1 MKLDLLVFA
10 AHPDD
15 AELAC
20 GGTIIRHVLKGKKT
34 GIVDLTRGELSTRGN
49 PELRAKEAAFASKVL
64 GISVRENMGFADGFF
79 QNDREHQFSVITM
92 IRKYQPEI
100 IVCTAVQDRH
110 PDHGRAA
117 KLVSDS
123 NFYSGLRKIITK
135 ADGKPQSSWRAKAVY
150 HTIQDRHAKP
160 DFVIDISDVMDKK
173 MKAIHAYKSQFY
185 SELSKEPVTPI
196 STKEFID
203 GLFARATEYGRT
215 IGVKYAEG
223 FTTERIMGVNT
234 LFDLR

>member
-1 MKLDLLVFA
+1 MKLELLVFA

-20 GGTIIRHVLKGKKT
+20 GGTIIKHVQAGKKT
-34 GIVDLTRGELSTRGN
+34 AIVDLTSGDLGTRGSGELR
-49 PELRAKEAAFASKVL
+49 LKEAAAASKVL
-64 GISVRENMGFADGFF
+64 GISVRENLGYADGFF
-79 QNDREHQFSVITM
+79 QNDEAHQRGIIAM

-100 IVCTAVQDRH
+100 IICTAASDRH

-117 KLVSDS
+117 QLVSDA
-123 NFYSGLRKIITK
+123 NFYSGLIKVETLH
-135 ADGKPQSSWRAKAVY
+135 DGKNQPCWRAKAVY
-150 HTIQDRHAKP
+150 HTIQDRYMKP

-173 MKAIHAYKSQFY
+173 MKAIHAFKSQFY
-185 SELSKEPVTPI
+185 SEPSKEPVTPI

-203 GLFARATEYGRT
+203 GLFARATEYGRA

-223 FTTERIMGVNT
+223 FTTERIMGVKS
-234 LFDLR
+234 LFDLK

>member
-20 GGTIIRHVLKGKKT
+20 GGTIIKHVRAGKKV
-34 GIVDLTRGELSTRGN
+34 GIVDLTRGELGTRGTA
-49 PELRAKEAAFASKVL
+49 ELRMKEAAAASKVL
-64 GISVRENMGFADGFF
+64 GIAVRENLGFADGFF
-79 QNDREHQFSVITM
+79 SNDEKHQLRVIEM

-100 IVCTAVQDRH
+100 IVCNAVSDRH

-117 KLVSDS
+117 QLVSES
-123 NFYSGLRKIITK
+123 NFYSGLMKVKTSNE
-135 ADGKPQSSWRAKAVY
+135 GKPQTYWRAKAVY
-150 HTIQDRHAKP
+150 HTVQDRYIKP
-160 DFVIDISDVMDKK
+160 DFVIDISDVMEKK

-203 GLFARATEYGRT
+203 TLFARATEYGRP
-215 IGVKYAEG
+215 IGAKYAEG
-223 FTTERIMGVNT
+223 FTVERSIGVSSF
-234 LFDLR
+234 FDLK